1 MKASCILVGRF
12 LKVVRVDAALDTDGW
27 ICDAALLSMLCWLD
41 ATAAGEGGP
50 AGERTWAVVALL
62 PLLPLLPPLPPLPPL
77 LLLLLLPPLPLPLLL
92 GSFEAE
98 GALRDSRRGK
108 LY

>member
-1 MKASCILVGRF
+1 M
-12 LKVVRVDAALDTDGW
+12 KVVRADAALDTDGW

-62 PLLPLLPPLPPLPPL
+62 PLLPLLPPL
-77 LLLLLLPPLPLPLLL
+77 LLLLLPPLPLPLLL

>member
-1 MKASCILVGRF
+1 
-12 LKVVRVDAALDTDGW
+12 
-27 ICDAALLSMLCWLD
+27 MLCWLD

-62 PLLPLLPPLPPLPPL
+62 PLLPLLPPLPPL